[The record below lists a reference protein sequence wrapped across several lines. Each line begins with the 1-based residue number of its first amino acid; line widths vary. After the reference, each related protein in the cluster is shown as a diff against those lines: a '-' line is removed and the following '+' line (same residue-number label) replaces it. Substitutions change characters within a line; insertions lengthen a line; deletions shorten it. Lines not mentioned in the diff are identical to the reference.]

1 MKSLKMKTSTNFELE
16 DIAAGTFVYMD
27 SNIIIYDAT
36 NHPRYCKS
44 CRNFLERIE
53 KGEISAITS
62 SLTLTEILHKL
73 IIIDVCE
80 IKGIKAWKALRL
92 IKDKPEVLGELR
104 EPYIAIDKIQNLPNL
119 KIVSLTSEITEL
131 CKEFVKTYLL
141 MSNDAVHLA
150 TMKIHNIIDLASND
164 LDFERVDWIRL
175 YKPRKE

>member
-1 MKSLKMKTSTNFELE
+1 MKSLKMKSSTSFDLE
-16 DIAAGTFVYMD
+16 NIATGASVYLD
-27 SNIIIYDAT
+27 SNIIIYNAT
-36 NHPRYCKS
+36 NHSQYGKS
-44 CRNFLERIE
+44 CRNFLDRVE
-53 KGEISAITS
+53 KGEISAVTS
-62 SLTLTEILHKL
+62 SLTLTETLHKL

-80 IKGIKAWKALRL
+80 IRSIKAWEALRL
-92 IKDKPEVLGELR
+92 IKDESDMLGELR

-119 KIVSLTSEITEL
+119 KIVSLTPEIAEL

-150 TMKIHNIIDLASND
+150 TMKTHNIIDLASND